1 MRSEMKKPGRSIPL
15 NCVDKCELALDDIN
29 EPALIHAI
37 LNLEGEI
44 DPVILNQAISSA
56 QEAHPIMRTILRS
69 KRFRL
74 FREIQEDFGEGV
86 LTVQDLAELQD
97 TNYERYLSEW
107 MNQPM
112 DIRKGFP
119 FRALLLKKNEAESSL
134 VFTFHHSATDGLRGV
149 IFIRKVIEIYN
160 NEVSEDSKSPEDIR
174 ISRKG
179 DELLEFAH
187 SQRARVEHYYMKMI
201 SSLFHRFVIAAY
213 PPPTRVFHDK
223 SGHSKELHLCYKL
236 IGPSEREHIES
247 KARSA
252 GVELNDVFLAA
263 CYTVVE
269 KWNSMHGKVSKK
281 IRIMAP
287 VNISPKGFRYVVS
300 NQASWISPATTP
312 QERADPAKLLRKVRT
327 DNIYAAKNRMA
338 FSLVYFFHFCSLFP
352 LAVMRGMCR
361 FLMITRTY
369 VDTILIT
376 NMGVVWP
383 KVGSEEPAVTS
394 IGSSRIVN
402 IIGSAPVVTPMG
414 LSLCAGIYNKRL
426 NISLTYRPALFSKE
440 KAQMFLD
447 LYVEE
452 IKNYPVGP
460 EGS

>member
-1 MRSEMKKPGRSIPL
+1 MKRPGRSIPL

-44 DPVILNQAISSA
+44 DPVRLNQAISSA

-97 TNYERYLSEW
+97 ANYERYLSEW

-119 FRALLLKKNEAESSL
+119 FRALLFNKNDAESSL

-149 IFIRKVIEIYN
+149 IFIRKVIESYN
-160 NEVSEDSKSPEDIR
+160 NEVSKVSRPSEDIR

-179 DELLEFAH
+179 DELLDFAN
-187 SQRARVEHYYMKMI
+187 SQRSRVEHYYAKMI

-223 SGHSKELHLCYKL
+223 SGHSKELYLYNKP
-236 IGPSEREHIES
+236 IGPTELKQIES
-247 KARSA
+247 KAGSA
-252 GVELNDVFLAA
+252 GVELNEILLAA
-263 CYTVVE
+263 AYRVVE

-287 VNISPKGFRYVVS
+287 VNISPKGFRYIVS
-300 NQASWISPATTP
+300 NQASWISPATTH

-369 VDTILIT
+369 VDTILFT
-376 NMGVVWP
+376 NMGLIWP

-394 IGSSRIVN
+394 IGSSRIVD

-414 LSLCAGIYNKRL
+414 LSICAGIYNKRL
-426 NISLTYRPALFSKE
+426 NISLTYRPALFSEE
-440 KAQMFLD
+440 KAQTFLD

>member
-1 MRSEMKKPGRSIPL
+1 MKRPGRSIPL

-44 DPVILNQAISSA
+44 DPVRLNQAISSA

-97 TNYERYLSEW
+97 ANYERYLSEW

-119 FRALLLKKNEAESSL
+119 FRALLFNKNDAESSL

-149 IFIRKVIEIYN
+149 IFIRKVIESYN
-160 NEVSEDSKSPEDIR
+160 NEVSKVSRPSEDIR

-179 DELLEFAH
+179 DELLDFAN
-187 SQRARVEHYYMKMI
+187 SQRSRVEHYYAKMI

-223 SGHSKELHLCYKL
+223 SGHSKELYLYNKP
-236 IGPSEREHIES
+236 IGPTELKQIES
-247 KARSA
+247 KAGSA
-252 GVELNDVFLAA
+252 GVELNEILLAA
-263 CYTVVE
+263 AYRVVE

-287 VNISPKGFRYVVS
+287 VNISPKGFRYIVS
-300 NQASWISPATTP
+300 NQASWISPATTH

-369 VDTILIT
+369 VDTILFT
-376 NMGVVWP
+376 NMGLIWP

-394 IGSSRIVN
+394 IGSSRIVD

-414 LSLCAGIYNKRL
+414 LSICAGIYNKRL
-426 NISLTYRPALFSKE
+426 NISLTYRPALFSEE

>member
-1 MRSEMKKPGRSIPL
+1 MKRPGRSIPL

-44 DPVILNQAISSA
+44 DPVRLNQAISSA

-97 TNYERYLSEW
+97 ANYERYLSEW

-119 FRALLLKKNEAESSL
+119 FRALLFKKNDAESSL

-149 IFIRKVIEIYN
+149 IFIRKVIESYN
-160 NEVSEDSKSPEDIR
+160 NEVSKVSRPSEDIR

-179 DELLEFAH
+179 DELLDFAH
-187 SQRARVEHYYMKMI
+187 SQRSRVEHYYVKMI

-223 SGHSKELHLCYKL
+223 SGHSKELYLYNKP
-236 IGPSEREHIES
+236 IGPTELEQIES
-247 KARSA
+247 KAGSA

-287 VNISPKGFRYVVS
+287 VNISPKGFRYIVS
-300 NQASWISPATTP
+300 NQASWISPATTH

-369 VDTILIT
+369 VDTILFT
-376 NMGVVWP
+376 NMGLIWP

-414 LSLCAGIYNKRL
+414 LSICAGIYNKIL
-426 NISLTYRPALFSKE
+426 NISHTYRPALFSEE
-440 KAQMFLD
+440 KAQTFLD

>member
-1 MRSEMKKPGRSIPL
+1 
-15 NCVDKCELALDDIN
+15 
-29 EPALIHAI
+29 
-37 LNLEGEI
+37 
-44 DPVILNQAISSA
+44 
-56 QEAHPIMRTILRS
+56 MRTILRS

-74 FREIQEDFGEGV
+74 YREIQEDSGEGV

-97 TNYERYLSEW
+97 ANYERYLSEW

-119 FRALLLKKNEAESSL
+119 FRALLIKKNEAESSL
-134 VFTFHHSATDGLRGV
+134 VFTLHHSATDELRGV
-149 IFIRKVIEIYN
+149 IFIRKVIESYN
-160 NEVSEDSKSPEDIR
+160 NEVSKVSRLSEDIR

-187 SQRARVEHYYMKMI
+187 SQRSRVEHYYMKMI
-201 SSLFHRFVIAAY
+201 SSLFHRFVIAAL

-236 IGPSEREHIES
+236 IGPSEREDIES

-252 GVELNDVFLAA
+252 GAELNDVFLAA

-269 KWNSMHGKVSKK
+269 KWNGMHGKVSKK

-287 VNISPKGFRYVVS
+287 VNISPKGFGNVVS
-300 NQASWISPATTP
+300 NQASWISPVTTP
-312 QERADPAKLLRKVRT
+312 EDRADPAKLLRKVRT

-338 FSLVYFFHFCSLFP
+338 FSLVYFFYFCSLFP

-376 NMGVVWP
+376 NMGVIWP

-394 IGSSRIVN
+394 IGSSK
-402 IIGSAPVVTPMG
+402 IINVTGSAPVVTPMG
-414 LSLCAGIYNKRL
+414 LSICASIYNKSL
-426 NISLTYRPALFSKE
+426 NISLTYRSALFSKE
-440 KAQMFLD
+440 KAQSFLN
-447 LYVEE
+447 LYLEE

>member
-1 MRSEMKKPGRSIPL
+1 MRSEMKKPSRSIPL

-29 EPALIHAI
+29 EPAFIHAI

-44 DPVILNQAISSA
+44 DPVRLNQAIWSA

-69 KRFRL
+69 KRFTL
-74 FREIQEDFGEGV
+74 YREIQDDFGEGV

-97 TNYERYLSEW
+97 ANYERYLSEW

-112 DIRKGFP
+112 DIRKRFP
-119 FRALLLKKNEAESSL
+119 FRALLIKKNEAESSL

-149 IFIRKVIEIYN
+149 LFIRKVIEIYN
-160 NEVSEDSKSPEDIR
+160 NEVSKVSRQSEDVR
-174 ISRKG
+174 IYRKG
-179 DELLEFAH
+179 DELLEFTH
-187 SQRARVEHYYMKMI
+187 SQRPRVEHYYMKII

-223 SGHSKELHLCYKL
+223 SGHSKELYLYNKP
-236 IGPSEREHIES
+236 IGPTELEQIES
-247 KARSA
+247 KAGSA
-252 GVELNDVFLAA
+252 GAELNDILLAA
-263 CYTVVE
+263 AYRVVE

-287 VNISPKGFRYVVS
+287 VNISPKGFGNVVS

-312 QERADPAKLLRKVRT
+312 QDRADPAKLLKKVRADT
-327 DNIYAAKNRMA
+327 IYAAKNRMA
-338 FSLVYFFHFCSLFP
+338 FSLVYFFYFCSLFP

-376 NMGVVWP
+376 NIGVVWP

-394 IGSSRIVN
+394 IGSSKIVN
-402 IIGSAPVVTPMG
+402 VTGSAPVVTPMG
-414 LSLCAGIYNKRL
+414 LSISVSIYNKSL
-426 NISLTYRPALFSKE
+426 NISLTYRSALFSKE
-440 KAQMFLD
+440 KAEMFLD
-447 LYVEE
+447 LYIEE

>member
-1 MRSEMKKPGRSIPL
+1 MKRPGRSIPL

-44 DPVILNQAISSA
+44 DPVRLNQAISSA

-97 TNYERYLSEW
+97 ANYERYLSEW

-119 FRALLLKKNEAESSL
+119 FRALLFKKNDAESSL

-149 IFIRKVIEIYN
+149 IFIRRVIESYN
-160 NEVSEDSKSPEDIR
+160 NEVSKVSRPPEDIR

-179 DELLEFAH
+179 DELLDFAH
-187 SQRARVEHYYMKMI
+187 SQRSRVEHYYMKMI

-223 SGHSKELHLCYKL
+223 SGHSKELYLYNKP
-236 IGPSEREHIES
+236 IGPTELEQIES

-252 GVELNDVFLAA
+252 GVELNEILLAA
-263 CYTVVE
+263 AYRVVE

-287 VNISPKGFRYVVS
+287 VNISPKGFRYIVS

-312 QERADPAKLLRKVRT
+312 QDRADPAKLLRKVRT

-338 FSLVYFFHFCSLFP
+338 FSLVYFFYFCSLFP

-369 VDTILIT
+369 VDTILFT
-376 NMGVVWP
+376 NMGLIWP

-394 IGSSRIVN
+394 IGSSRIVD

-414 LSLCAGIYNKRL
+414 LSICPGIYNKRL
-426 NISLTYRPALFSKE
+426 NISLTYRPALFSEE
-440 KAQMFLD
+440 KAQTFLD